1 MQSQGN
7 TSSQP
12 SIDSLSA
19 GDSLLCS
26 DSEQAEDESDVFL
39 TAGSPVII
47 GGVGGAKAN
56 GDGGSESPGSQWTC
70 DGSTDKEEEEE
81 LNKSEKG
88 GKAACIRLDQTDP
101 SKQNPKSQGDL
112 LFAQKCA
119 ELQGFVRPLLELLN
133 GLKRGRFDQGLTT
146 FQQSVAMDR
155 IQRIVGVLQKPHS
168 GEKYMNTLLQVEVML
183 KIWFPQIQTQSVS
196 AGSSF
201 AASPAR
207 SPQETPPVTPP
218 HKYWDQSHIPVKKR
232 RLSWTGTDSPTPSPV
247 LFKCSRISVEE
258 KKVNQECDERKSP
271 LSSSLA
277 PDANPDSPMAGKD
290 QLNGDIKRKDSDR
303 EELGKQ
309 LKYKAGQNSEPSLT
323 WVHVAP
329 ILSPRKP
336 CASHEGTT
344 VGGNNENKPVNAVLL
359 PPRRRGQPATQDR
372 SVTSSSVAKHPKHLK
387 KPSQPVTGQQSGSDT
402 AETCQGQSA
411 APQVTLT
418 PLPEVCPTP
427 LKT

>member
-1 MQSQGN
+1 MEMVGVVFNTHELRVAAVLSHIAEAMQSQGSI
-7 TSSQP
+7 SSQP

-47 GGVGGAKAN
+47 GGVGVAKAN

-183 KIWFPQIQTQSVS
+183 KIWFPQINTQPVS

-207 SPQETPPVTPP
+207 SPPGNSAR
-218 HKYWDQSHIPVKKR
+218 H
-232 RLSWTGTDSPTPSPV
+232 PTAQV
-247 LFKCSRISVEE
+247 L
-258 KKVNQECDERKSP
+258 
-271 LSSSLA
+271 
-277 PDANPDSPMAGKD
+277 G
-290 QLNGDIKRKDSDR
+290 
-303 EELGKQ
+303 
-309 LKYKAGQNSEPSLT
+309 
-323 WVHVAP
+323 
-329 ILSPRKP
+329 
-336 CASHEGTT
+336 
-344 VGGNNENKPVNAVLL
+344 
-359 PPRRRGQPATQDR
+359 
-372 SVTSSSVAKHPKHLK
+372 SVTHSRQEAQTQLDGDGLPHPF
-387 KPSQPVTGQQSGSDT
+387 PG
-402 AETCQGQSA
+402 AF
-411 APQVTLT
+411 QVLSYQCGG
-418 PLPEVCPTP
+418 EEGESRV
-427 LKT
+427 

>member
-1 MQSQGN
+1 ML
-7 TSSQP
+7 
-12 SIDSLSA
+12 I
-19 GDSLLCS
+19 
-26 DSEQAEDESDVFL
+26 
-39 TAGSPVII
+39 
-47 GGVGGAKAN
+47 
-56 GDGGSESPGSQWTC
+56 
-70 DGSTDKEEEEE
+70 
-81 LNKSEKG
+81 
-88 GKAACIRLDQTDP
+88 
-101 SKQNPKSQGDL
+101 
-112 LFAQKCA
+112 
-119 ELQGFVRPLLELLN
+119 
-133 GLKRGRFDQGLTT
+133 
-146 FQQSVAMDR
+146 FQ
-155 IQRIVGVLQKPHS
+155 
-168 GEKYMNTLLQVEVML
+168 
-183 KIWFPQIQTQSVS
+183 
-196 AGSSF
+196 
-201 AASPAR
+201 
-207 SPQETPPVTPP
+207 
-218 HKYWDQSHIPVKKR
+218 KR

-277 PDANPDSPMAGKD
+277 PDVNPDSPMAGKD
-290 QLNGDIKRKDSDR
+290 QLNGDTKGKDSDR
-303 EELGKQ
+303 GELGKQ

-372 SVTSSSVAKHPKHLK
+372 SVTSSSVTKHPKHLK